1 LPPQVDRIFERVPRA
16 LRLLDAGAGGASLTL
31 GLEGFADAVL
41 WNPAAAK
48 AATMADLSGFRTFV
62 CIEPAVVA
70 APITLA
76 PGESWSGAQTLS
88 ILA

>member
-1 LPPQVDRIFERVPRA
+1 MDRIFERVPRQ
-16 LRLLDAGAGGASLTL
+16 LRLRDAGAGALTL
-31 GLEGFADAVL
+31 ALEGFADAVL

-48 AATMADLSGFRTFV
+48 AATMADLSGFRTFL

-76 PGESWSGAQTLS
+76 PGESWTGAQVLS
-88 ILA
+88 VGEA